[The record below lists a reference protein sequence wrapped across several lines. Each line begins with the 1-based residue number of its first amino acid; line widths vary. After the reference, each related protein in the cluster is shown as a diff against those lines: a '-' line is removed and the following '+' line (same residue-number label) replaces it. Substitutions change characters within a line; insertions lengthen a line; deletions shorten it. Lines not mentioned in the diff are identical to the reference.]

1 LLRRRQTGHE
11 ERAISA
17 RQQSMKETTPLD
29 ERITQ
34 MLTEAR
40 MVLPC

>member
-1 LLRRRQTGHE
+1 
-11 ERAISA
+11 
-17 RQQSMKETTPLD
+17 METTPLD

-40 MVLPC
+40 VVLPDVQALLGFQLASVISQIF